1 MWDVGIPSI
10 LHHTLP
16 LNGWVWDKQARPNF
30 ILISNDVRPHSH
42 IRFNQCGIL
51 QFHQFYVTKYD
62 KVDLPLVYL
71 WSTKSMQAWIFA
83 LKSGSNCK
91 EGATLQRP
99 RVVTI
104 LKKLVHLQSVSNMV
118 WKQSCAWKVKMR
130 SCRQF
135 QCSNPFEIKEKN
147 YESRYWN
154 LDGILPRTLYYNST
168 QLLYLFMPPHHVNG
182 KIQDQCLDK

>member
-51 QFHQFYVTKYD
+51 QFHPFYVTKYD

-91 EGATLQRP
+91 EGATQQRP

-130 SCRQF
+130 SCRQNAATHLKSKKKIMN
-135 QCSNPFEIKEKN
+135 QDIEILMAYCQEH
-147 YESRYWN
+147 YIIIVHS
-154 LDGILPRTLYYNST
+154 
-168 QLLYLFMPPHHVNG
+168 
-182 KIQDQCLDK
+182 